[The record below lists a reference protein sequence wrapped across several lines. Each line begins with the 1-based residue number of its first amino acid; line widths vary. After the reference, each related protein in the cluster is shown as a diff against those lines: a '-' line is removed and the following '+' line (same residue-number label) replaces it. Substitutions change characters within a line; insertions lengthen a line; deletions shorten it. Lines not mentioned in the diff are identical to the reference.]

1 MKAIVY
7 RESGSLESLQLE
19 DVEKPSPAEGEVLV
33 SVRAAAV
40 NILDWYL
47 FRSVLSR
54 LLPGRRKPKRIGRD
68 IAGVVEAVG
77 RNVTRFKP
85 GDEVFGV
92 ARGAFAEYVCASEAM
107 LAIKPPRIT
116 FEQAAGIGVAGLT
129 ALQGLRR
136 VGGIQPGDN
145 VLINGASGGVG
156 TFAVQFAKALGCEVT
171 GVCSTRNMELVR
183 SIGADHVIDYERE
196 DFTKRPERY
205 DLILDI
211 VSKSWRARAGVLTK
225 TGRYVFAGGKPL
237 HALGLMAISP
247 FFGRKL
253 KMYITKPGHED
264 LELIRE
270 LIQSGAVTP
279 VVDRVYA
286 LEEAARAIKHVAGGH
301 NRGKVVISIAGS
313 QISQQ
318 SR

>member
-7 RESGSLESLQLE
+7 RDSESVESLRIE
-19 DVEKPSPAEGEVLV
+19 DVEKPSPTEGEVLV
-33 SVRAAAV
+33 AVRAAAV

-47 FRSVLSR
+47 FRSVISR
-54 LLPGRRKPKRIGRD
+54 VLPGRRKPKRIGRD

-92 ARGAFAEYVCASEAM
+92 AHGAFAEYVCAPEAT
-107 LAIKPPRIT
+107 LAIKPRRIT

-136 VGGIQPGDN
+136 AGGIQPGDK
-145 VLINGASGGVG
+145 VLINGASGGIG
-156 TFAVQFAKALGCEVT
+156 TFAVQFAKVLGCEVT
-171 GVCSTRNMELVR
+171 GICSTRNLELVR
-183 SIGADHVIDYERE
+183 SIGADRVVSYERE
-196 DFTKRPERY
+196 DFTKGDERF

-211 VSKSWRARAGVLTK
+211 VSQSWRARTGALTK
-225 TGRYVFAGGKPL
+225 AGRYVFAGGKPL
-237 HALGLMAISP
+237 HALGLLAISP

-270 LIQSGAVTP
+270 MIQSGAVTP

-286 LEEAARAIKHVAGGH
+286 FEEAARAMEHVVGGH
-301 NRGKVVISIAGS
+301 TRGKVVISIAPAS
-313 QISQQ
+313 C
-318 SR
+318 SRQR

>member
-1 MKAIVY
+1 MMKAIVY
-7 RESGSLESLQLE
+7 RDSGSLDSLRLE
-19 DVEKPSPAEGEVLV
+19 EVEKPLPAEGEVLV

-47 FRSVLSR
+47 FRGVISR

-68 IAGVVEAVG
+68 MAGVVEVVG

-92 ARGAFAEYVCASEAM
+92 ARGAFAEYVCASEAT
-107 LAIKPPRIT
+107 LAMKPTRIT

-136 VGGIQPGDN
+136 VGGIHPGDM
-145 VLINGASGGVG
+145 VLINGASGGIG
-156 TFAVQFAKALGCEVT
+156 TFAVQLAKALGCEVT
-171 GVCSTRNMELVR
+171 GVCSSRNMEMVR
-183 SIGADHVIDYERE
+183 SIGADHVINYERE

-211 VSKSWRARAGVLTK
+211 VSQSWRARAGVLTK
-225 TGRYVFAGGKPL
+225 TGRYVHAGGKPL
-237 HALGLMAISP
+237 HALGLITVSP
-247 FFGRKL
+247 FVGRRL
-253 KMYITKPGHED
+253 KMYVARPRHED
-264 LELIRE
+264 LEQIGG

-279 VVDRVYA
+279 VVDRVYSVEETA
-286 LEEAARAIKHVAGGH
+286 LAIEHVAGGH
-301 NRGKVVISIAGS
+301 TRGKVVISIAGS
-313 QISQQ
+313 QTS
-318 SR
+318 